1 MLFLKVHIA
10 LLVPFYRS
18 FFFSSPAYIL
28 SKTGFIRKLPSC
40 PENISECKAQKYI
53 SEHFPILLSHPE
65 SCGTKLWLFLL
76 WAFGKMLFYNSFIRQ
91 PSSLQLS
98 QILIPHWHC
107 LQMSLSLL
115 LGQIIVSDYT
125 WSPFFI
131 IWVMWLSMRPG
142 ERRGRT
148 QWMQKVDGRR
158 HVNGGAH
165 STTMPLWGA
174 FYNLS
179 QSGLGGQVEQTGSAE
194 SSHLSDWTAL
204 PIPVTGWVMRAKCF
218 NFLRFSFLVYRVK
231 TVTPISQSL
240 HGVWTT

>member
-125 WSPFFI
+125 WSPFLLSESCDYQWDQVREGAGHNECKRWMAGGTWMGELTAPPCLFGVHFI
-131 IWVMWLSMRPG
+131 
-142 ERRGRT
+142 T
-148 QWMQKVDGRR
+148 
-158 HVNGGAH
+158 
-165 STTMPLWGA
+165 
-174 FYNLS
+174 
-179 QSGLGGQVEQTGSAE
+179 
-194 SSHLSDWTAL
+194 
-204 PIPVTGWVMRAKCF
+204 
-218 NFLRFSFLVYRVK
+218 
-231 TVTPISQSL
+231 
-240 HGVWTT
+240 